1 MKRASSASVTGVG
14 GIVGGAP
21 QRIAMV
27 DALRGWALLGLFLV
41 HVVEGFELYWLDM
54 RPDPWFD
61 AVFWLF
67 QGKAFSIFALLFG
80 FGFATIMVNA
90 RRRGESFTARFVWR
104 LVLLFGFGTLHALLY
119 RGDILQVLAAV
130 GVVMIFVDRIRSSR
144 ALLLLALVLFAQVL
158 LLGRAWLAARGVAGA
173 LGPAGFMGDTG
184 LGVLATGS
192 LGEGLA
198 VNATAGMAGK
208 WSFYLE
214 TGRVFQI
221 AGLFAIGVWLQRT
234 RLFAEAN
241 ERRGFWVI
249 TALAGALGWWLL
261 TLAEGWFPAPQ
272 GSPPIVA
279 QSLDWAFGQWQAL
292 AATALQ
298 VALFVLAWHAGGA
311 ALLRWLEAP
320 GRMTLT
326 WYIGQSVIAVPLLYG
341 FGADLWP
348 RYSIA
353 TFVWA
358 ALALFA
364 VQIALSLWWYRHF
377 RYGPLEWVWR
387 AGTRWRMVPKAA

>member
-1 MKRASSASVTGVG
+1 MVSGASE
-14 GIVGGAP
+14 
-21 QRIAMV
+21 RIGLV

-41 HVVEGFELYWLDM
+41 HAVEGFELYWLDV

-61 AVFWLF
+61 GVFLLF

-80 FGFATIMVNA
+80 FGFATIMANA
-90 RRRGESFTARFVWR
+90 AARGESFEKRFAWR
-104 LVLLFGFGTLHALLY
+104 LVLLFAFGTLHSLIY

-130 GVVMIFVDRIRSSR
+130 GVLMIFVDRIRSNR
-144 ALLLLALVLFAQVL
+144 ALLMLAFVLFAQLL
-158 LLGRAWLAARGVAGA
+158 LLGRAWLAASGVEPAM
-173 LGPAGFMGDTG
+173 GPARFMGDTE
-184 LGVLATGS
+184 LGVLANGS
-192 LGEGLA
+192 LGEILA
-198 VNATAGMAGK
+198 ANSVAGMLGK

-234 RLFAEAN
+234 RLFAEAG
-241 ERRGFWVI
+241 ERQRFWLV
-249 TALAGALGWWLL
+249 TGVTGALAWWLL
-261 TLAEGWFPAPQ
+261 TIAEVRFPAPE

-292 AATALQ
+292 AATAAQ
-298 VALFVLAWHAGGA
+298 VALFVLVWHAGGA

-341 FGADLWP
+341 FGANLWQLFNI
-348 RYSIA
+348 S
-353 TFVWA
+353 TFVLG
-358 ALALFA
+358 ALALFFI
-364 VQIALSLWWYRHF
+364 QIILSLLWYRHF
-377 RYGPLEWVWR
+377 RYGPLEWIWR
-387 AGTRWRMVPKAA
+387 SATRWRTKPRKHAV